1 MLLATLKGVGLG
13 TFCGEPTGVSFAAEM
28 SGVTDVVVVL
38 GWKTADALAAENR
51 GRLSRERGNEDG
63 DEETAAVG
71 GRTITPGE

>member
-1 MLLATLKGVGLG
+1 MR
-13 TFCGEPTGVSFAAEM
+13 
-28 SGVTDVVVVL
+28 GVTDVVVVL
-38 GWKTADALAAENR
+38 GWKTADVLAAENR